1 MKMSRTPAAALF
13 AFLFTLPLTA
23 AELAGVPMP
32 DRVAVEGRQLSL
44 NGMGLRSKAI
54 FKVYVAG
61 LYAEQT
67 SSDATELISSNQV
80 KQVRMVMMRD
90 LKKGQIAEAIEEG
103 FEKNNQAQMPAL
115 RQRLTQFIAQLPDLE
130 SGETLVITY
139 IPGQGTTVSSTSG
152 GRMTVA
158 GKDFA
163 DAMFSVWLGESPV
176 DNRLKNGLLGG

>member
-1 MKMSRTPAAALF
+1 
-13 AFLFTLPLTA
+13 
-23 AELAGVPMP
+23 
-32 DRVAVEGRQLSL
+32 
-44 NGMGLRSKAI
+44 
-54 FKVYVAG
+54 
-61 LYAEQT
+61 
-67 SSDATELISSNQV
+67 ATELISSNQV

-139 IPGQGTTVSSTSG
+139 IPGRGTTVSSTSG